1 MPPAPQ
7 DLAPGVVKPSPP
19 VSGGNTT
26 QQALLRPDTASIVPA
41 CPRPTQGRSAESPGR
56 PLGLGGSLA
65 GVPNSRCAG
74 QGEDR
79 HMCPTPSLP
88 QHDDIT
94 SEVTLHHRYQW
105 VDRACTRHTP
115 ASCAVGGWPR
125 RPVCGAGFPHP
136 SLSVSSIRHS
146 RAPVPGLST
155 ALFPGTSHGCWPRWR
170 VMSRP
175 GHRPSCRGTP
185 VPRNFL
191 PGTKAGAIQRP
202 VHRSHQPLIGE
213 LWRAGPR
220 QTNEL

>member
-105 VDRACTRHTP
+105 VDRACTRAYP
-115 ASCAVGGWPR
+115 GFLCCR
-125 RPVCGAGFPHP
+125 RMATSAGVRGRISPPVPVCQQYSAQQG
-136 SLSVSSIRHS
+136 
-146 RAPVPGLST
+146 
-155 ALFPGTSHGCWPRWR
+155 
-170 VMSRP
+170 
-175 GHRPSCRGTP
+175 SCT
-185 VPRNFL
+185 
-191 PGTKAGAIQRP
+191 RP
-202 VHRSHQPLIGE
+202 VHSSVSRHLPRLLAALACHVSPRSPAVL
-213 LWRAGPR
+213 PR
-220 QTNEL
+220 DSCPQEVPARNKGWCHTAACPPQSPAANW